1 MADMVHGEEEGE
13 ENENGESGEGEEM
26 EEGEEEEE
34 VKEGEEM
41 EEGEEE
47 EEEVNE
53 EEEVKEKDSD
63 HASEGEDTAEK
74 ANEDVC
80 FHCHQP
86 GHKARK
92 CPLLHP
98 ELKKE
103 PRMKEKKNITDLQIR
118 DRVMQRL
125 HIHA

>member
-13 ENENGESGEGEEM
+13 ENENE
-26 EEGEEEEE
+26 
-34 VKEGEEM
+34 EGEEM

-47 EEEVNE
+47 EEEVKEEEEEEEEEVNE
-53 EEEVKEKDSD
+53 GEEVKEKDSD
-63 HASEGEDTAEK
+63 HASEGEETVEK
-74 ANEDVC
+74 TDEDVC

-118 DRVMQRL
+118 DRVVQHI

>member
-13 ENENGESGEGEEM
+13 ENESEESGEGEEM
-26 EEGEEEEE
+26 EEGEEE
-34 VKEGEEM
+34 
-41 EEGEEE
+41 GEEE
-47 EEEVNE
+47 EEE
-53 EEEVKEKDSD
+53 DSD
-63 HASEGEDTAEK
+63 LASEGEETVEK
-74 ANEDVC
+74 TDEDVC

>member
-1 MADMVHGEEEGE
+1 MADMVYGEEEKGGEEGGEEESEEEEEEGAEGEEEGD
-13 ENENGESGEGEEM
+13 GEGEE
-26 EEGEEEEE
+26 G
-34 VKEGEEM
+34 

-47 EEEVNE
+47 EEE
-53 EEEVKEKDSD
+53 KEKEPVDS
-63 HASEGEDTAEK
+63 
-74 ANEDVC
+74 DVC

-103 PRMKEKKNITDLQIR
+103 PRMKEKKNITELQIR
-118 DRVMQRL
+118 DRVNAL
-125 HIHA
+125 

>member
-13 ENENGESGEGEEM
+13 ENESGEGEEM
-26 EEGEEEEE
+26 EEGEE
-34 VKEGEEM
+34 K
-41 EEGEEE
+41 
-47 EEEVNE
+47 EEVNE
-53 EEEVKEKDSD
+53 EEEEEVEEEDSD
-63 HASEGEDTAEK
+63 LASEGEETVEK
-74 ANEDVC
+74 TDEDVC

-118 DRVMQRL
+118 DRVMQHL

>member
-13 ENENGESGEGEEM
+13 ENENEES
-26 EEGEEEEE
+26 
-34 VKEGEEM
+34 EEM

-63 HASEGEDTAEK
+63 LASEGEEMVEK

-103 PRMKEKKNITDLQIR
+103 PRMKEKNITDLQIR

>member
-13 ENENGESGEGEEM
+13 ENESEES
-26 EEGEEEEE
+26 
-34 VKEGEEM
+34 EEM

-47 EEEVNE
+47 EEEEVKE
-53 EEEVKEKDSD
+53 EEEEEDSD
-63 HASEGEDTAEK
+63 HASEGEETVEK
-74 ANEDVC
+74 TDEDVC

-92 CPLLHP
+92 GPLLHP

>member
-13 ENENGESGEGEEM
+13 ENESEESEEGEEM
-26 EEGEEEEE
+26 EEGEEE
-34 VKEGEEM
+34 
-41 EEGEEE
+41 GEEE
-47 EEEVNE
+47 EEE
-53 EEEVKEKDSD
+53 DSD
-63 HASEGEDTAEK
+63 LANEGEETVEK
-74 ANEDVC
+74 TDEDVC

-118 DRVMQRL
+118 DRVVQRL

>member
-1 MADMVHGEEEGE
+1 MVYGEEEKGGE
-13 ENENGESGEGEEM
+13 GASEEEEESEEESGEGEVSEG
-26 EEGEEEEE
+26 EGEGDGEGEE
-34 VKEGEEM
+34 G

-47 EEEVNE
+47 EEE
-53 EEEVKEKDSD
+53 KEKEAVDS
-63 HASEGEDTAEK
+63 
-74 ANEDVC
+74 DVC

-103 PRMKEKKNITDLQIR
+103 PRMKEKKNITELQIR
-118 DRVMQRL
+118 DRVNSL
-125 HIHA
+125 

>member
-13 ENENGESGEGEEM
+13 ENESESE
-26 EEGEEEEE
+26 
-34 VKEGEEM
+34 EGEEM

-47 EEEVNE
+47 EEE
-53 EEEVKEKDSD
+53 EEVNDEDDSD
-63 HASEGEDTAEK
+63 HASEGEEMVEK
-74 ANEDVC
+74 TDEDVC

-118 DRVMQRL
+118 DRVMQHL
-125 HIHA
+125 PVHA

>member
-13 ENENGESGEGEEM
+13 ENESEESEEM
-26 EEGEEEEE
+26 EEG
-34 VKEGEEM
+34 
-41 EEGEEE
+41 EE

-63 HASEGEDTAEK
+63 LASEGEEMVEK

-103 PRMKEKKNITDLQIR
+103 PRMKEKNITDLQIR

>member
-13 ENENGESGEGEEM
+13 ENENGESGEGKEM

-34 VKEGEEM
+34 VKEEE
-41 EEGEEE
+41 EEE

-53 EEEVKEKDSD
+53 GEEVKEKDSD
-63 HASEGEDTAEK
+63 HASEGEETVEK
-74 ANEDVC
+74 TDEDVC

>member
-13 ENENGESGEGEEM
+13 ENEDESEEEEM
-26 EEGEEEEE
+26 EEGEVKEEENEEE
-34 VKEGEEM
+34 V
-41 EEGEEE
+41 EEE
-47 EEEVNE
+47 
-53 EEEVKEKDSD
+53 DSD
-63 HASEGEDTAEK
+63 HASEGEETMEK
-74 ANEDVC
+74 TDEDVC

-118 DRVMQRL
+118 DRVIPYL
-125 HIHA
+125 DIHA

>member
-1 MADMVHGEEEGE
+1 MADMVYGEEENGGGEEGEEEGE
-13 ENENGESGEGEEM
+13 EGEEEGAEGEEEGDGEGEE
-26 EEGEEEEE
+26 G
-34 VKEGEEM
+34 

-47 EEEVNE
+47 EEE
-53 EEEVKEKDSD
+53 KEKEPVDS
-63 HASEGEDTAEK
+63 
-74 ANEDVC
+74 DVC

-103 PRMKEKKNITDLQIR
+103 PRMKEKKNITELQIR
-118 DRVMQRL
+118 DRVNAL
-125 HIHA
+125 

>member
-13 ENENGESGEGEEM
+13 ENESEES
-26 EEGEEEEE
+26 
-34 VKEGEEM
+34 EEM

-47 EEEVNE
+47 EEEEVKE
-53 EEEVKEKDSD
+53 EEEEEDSD
-63 HASEGEDTAEK
+63 HASEGEETVEK
-74 ANEDVC
+74 TDEDVC

>member
-1 MADMVHGEEEGE
+1 MADMVHGEEEG
-13 ENENGESGEGEEM
+13 NDDEEM
-26 EEGEEEEE
+26 GEEEEE
-34 VKEGEEM
+34 DYEVEES
-41 EEGEEE
+41 EEE
-47 EEEVNE
+47 DNENE
-53 EEEVKEKDSD
+53 EEPTETLEEHDEENRSEEKEGT
-63 HASEGEDTAEK
+63 EG
-74 ANEDVC
+74 DVC

-118 DRVMQRL
+118 DRV
-125 HIHA
+125 IHFVTINS

>member
-13 ENENGESGEGEEM
+13 ENEREESEEM
-26 EEGEEEEE
+26 EESE
-34 VKEGEEM
+34 
-41 EEGEEE
+41 EEE

-53 EEEVKEKDSD
+53 EEMEQKEEEDSD
-63 HASEGEDTAEK
+63 HASEGEETVEK
-74 ANEDVC
+74 TDEDVC

>member
-13 ENENGESGEGEEM
+13 ENESGESEEM

-34 VKEGEEM
+34 VN
-41 EEGEEE
+41 EEE
-47 EEEVNE
+47 EEEE
-53 EEEVKEKDSD
+53 DSD
-63 HASEGEDTAEK
+63 HASEGEETVEK
-74 ANEDVC
+74 TDEDVC

-118 DRVMQRL
+118 DRVVQ
-125 HIHA
+125 HITIHA

>member
-1 MADMVHGEEEGE
+1 MVYGEEEKGGEEGEEEGE
-13 ENENGESGEGEEM
+13 EGESAEGEEEGDGEGEE
-26 EEGEEEEE
+26 G
-34 VKEGEEM
+34 

-47 EEEVNE
+47 EEE
-53 EEEVKEKDSD
+53 KEKEPVDS
-63 HASEGEDTAEK
+63 
-74 ANEDVC
+74 DVC

-103 PRMKEKKNITDLQIR
+103 PRMKEKKNITELQIR
-118 DRVMQRL
+118 DRVNAL
-125 HIHA
+125 

>member
-1 MADMVHGEEEGE
+1 MADMVYGEEE
-13 ENENGESGEGEEM
+13 NGGG

-34 VKEGEEM
+34 SDEGEEGG
-41 EEGEEE
+41 EEGVEEE
-47 EEEVNE
+47 EEEEGAEGE
-53 EEEVKEKDSD
+53 EGEEGEEGKEEKEKEPIDS
-63 HASEGEDTAEK
+63 
-74 ANEDVC
+74 DVC

-103 PRMKEKKNITDLQIR
+103 PRMKEKKNITELQIR
-118 DRVMQRL
+118 DRVNAL
-125 HIHA
+125 

>member
-13 ENENGESGEGEEM
+13 ENESEESE
-26 EEGEEEEE
+26 
-34 VKEGEEM
+34 EGEEM

-47 EEEVNE
+47 EEEEVNDE
-53 EEEVKEKDSD
+53 DDSD
-63 HASEGEDTAEK
+63 HASEGEEMVEK
-74 ANEDVC
+74 TDEDVC

-118 DRVMQRL
+118 DRVVQHL
-125 HIHA
+125 PIHA

>member
-13 ENENGESGEGEEM
+13 ENESEESEEM
-26 EEGEEEEE
+26 EESEEEEE
-34 VKEGEEM
+34 VKEEEVK
-41 EEGEEE
+41 
-47 EEEVNE
+47 EEVNE
-53 EEEVKEKDSD
+53 GEDSD
-63 HASEGEDTAEK
+63 HASEGEETMDKTD
-74 ANEDVC
+74 EDVC

-118 DRVMQRL
+118 DRVVQHL

>member
-13 ENENGESGEGEEM
+13 ENESEES
-26 EEGEEEEE
+26 
-34 VKEGEEM
+34 EEM

-47 EEEVNE
+47 EEEEVKE
-53 EEEVKEKDSD
+53 EEEEEDSD
-63 HASEGEDTAEK
+63 HASEGEEMVEK
-74 ANEDVC
+74 TDEDVC

>member
-13 ENENGESGEGEEM
+13 ENENEESEEM
-26 EEGEEEEE
+26 EEG
-34 VKEGEEM
+34 
-41 EEGEEE
+41 EE

-63 HASEGEDTAEK
+63 LASEGEEMVEK

-103 PRMKEKKNITDLQIR
+103 PRMKEKNITDLQIR

>member
-1 MADMVHGEEEGE
+1 MADMVYGEEEKGGEEGEEEGE
-13 ENENGESGEGEEM
+13 EGEEEGAEGEEEGDGEGEE
-26 EEGEEEEE
+26 G
-34 VKEGEEM
+34 

-47 EEEVNE
+47 EEE
-53 EEEVKEKDSD
+53 KEKEPVDS
-63 HASEGEDTAEK
+63 
-74 ANEDVC
+74 DVC

-103 PRMKEKKNITDLQIR
+103 PRMKEKKNITELQIR
-118 DRVMQRL
+118 DRVNAL
-125 HIHA
+125 

>member
-34 VKEGEEM
+34 VNEG
-41 EEGEEE
+41 
-47 EEEVNE
+47 
-53 EEEVKEKDSD
+53 EEVKEEDSD
-63 HASEGEDTAEK
+63 LASEGEDTAEK